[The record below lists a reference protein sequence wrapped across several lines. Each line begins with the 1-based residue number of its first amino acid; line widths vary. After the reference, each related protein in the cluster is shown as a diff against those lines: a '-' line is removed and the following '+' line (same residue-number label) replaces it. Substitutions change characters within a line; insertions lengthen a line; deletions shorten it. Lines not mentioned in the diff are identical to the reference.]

1 MTSLTTCLVFAV
13 ITLGLA
19 ALLIKG
25 EDRQWVTL
33 VMLIA
38 WLSLFPLLA
47 LMNLWFPFAGGGDD
61 EDYFSLATTDFSSWA
76 EVLDPTQF
84 AGVMAQPGYPWLL
97 SILNQFTGE
106 GLLAFKLLNLAVF
119 VLLIPVW
126 YRIGVELDSRQFG
139 RAMALAILLVT
150 PLWCYWMFLL
160 KDLLIALLQSI
171 FLLGAVQV
179 SGRCSSSKGGWLLV
193 FGATL
198 ALIPFRAPLV
208 LFNVAVLAGTATL
221 MLARRGERG
230 RSFATAIMSAIVIAG
245 ILTITSDPEWMA
257 AMGIYDEDR
266 VIGTEETE
274 VTVSQVGEA
283 SLLNRGLFPLLYL
296 FSETSGLNLKT
307 WLDFDAFSLRGAL
320 AIPWIVVV
328 VPFFVLGL
336 LWLMRRDPQTIQRGG
351 IMAGVRSTR
360 LVATP
365 WGAVLM
371 FILAYLALSW
381 TVGDTTRWR
390 IPDMPAMAAVAMAG
404 WLSMAERSRR
414 WVLMVWI
421 GFVGGS
427 VALFNLVRGL

>member
-126 YRIGVELDSRQFG
+126 HRIGVELDSRQFG
-139 RAMALAILLVT
+139 RAMALAILLLT
-150 PLWCYWMFLL
+150 PLWWYWMFLL
-160 KDLLIALLQSI
+160 KDLLITLLQSI

-179 SGRCSSSKGGWLLV
+179 SGRHSKGGWLLV

-198 ALIPFRAPLV
+198 ALIPFRVPLV
-208 LFNVAVLAGTATL
+208 LLNVAVLAGTATL
-221 MLARRGERG
+221 MLARRGERV

-245 ILTITSDPEWMA
+245 IITITSDPEWMA
-257 AMGIYDEDR
+257 AMGIYSEDR
-266 VIGTEETE
+266 VIGSEETE

-283 SLLNRGLFPLLYL
+283 SLLDRGLFPLLYL

-307 WLDFDAFSLRGAL
+307 WFDFDAISLRGAL

-351 IMAGVRSTR
+351 IMACVRSTR

-371 FILAYLALSW
+371 FILVYLALSW

-404 WLSMAERSRR
+404 WFSMAERSRR